1 MYQNYISV
9 IPLLVNPDKKKT
21 KPESTKTNVKTP
33 LYNSVVTG
41 HYSTLFTGIIL

>member
-9 IPLLVNPDKKKT
+9 IPLLVNPDKKT

-33 LYNSVVTG
+33 LYNFVVTG